1 MKNWRLARFAMQDL
15 TVRGLAVHVG
25 VAAVL
30 CTAPGMRA
38 QAPNAG
44 TNRDVAAYQQHL
56 ENLESLVDACR
67 KQRTRQACDPSQVGA
82 DDQMQAP
89 SGGAAQ
95 VREIRYGWL
104 RELLDQAGKKEEPQ
118 KAIAQPP
125 QVIKT
130 VPPTV
135 DAQLA
140 QARQRLEDDGKQAGG
155 PPQTGAGHAAA
166 RTALTAILARREYQG
181 VTQTSAL
188 ERFQEWLV
196 NWLDRI
202 LGRLAGFGARSPW
215 IGYTLL
221 ALLLIS
227 VCVGLIW
234 AVVRIER
241 RSRIRLVPDFLP
253 SAGAPSAREWQLWLE
268 DARKMAAQGLW
279 REAIHFLYWA
289 SISRLESK
297 RLWPADRART
307 PREYVRL
314 LPGADPRKTK
324 LTALT
329 RSFERTW
336 YGGREAR
343 SSDFQAALQ
352 LAAEL
357 GVE

>member
-1 MKNWRLARFAMQDL
+1 MKNGRLRRSAMQGSVL
-15 TVRGLAVHVG
+15 KVCVLLALC
-25 VAAVL
+25 AAPASR
-30 CTAPGMRA
+30 TRA
-38 QAPNAG
+38 QALSPG
-44 TNRDVAAYQQHL
+44 KSGDVAAYRQHL

-82 DDQMQAP
+82 DEQVHIL
-89 SGGAAQ
+89 SGGAAET
-95 VREIRYGWL
+95 REIRYGWL

-140 QARQRLEDDGKQAGG
+140 QARQRLEDDGKQAGA
-155 PPQTGAGHAAA
+155 PSQADEGHARA
-166 RTALTAILARREYQG
+166 RTVLTAILARREYQG
-181 VTQTSAL
+181 VTQSSAL

-202 LGRLAGFGARSPW
+202 LGRLAGFGSRSPW

-234 AVVRIER
+234 AVIRIER
-241 RSRIRLVPDFLP
+241 RSRIRLVPDFAP

-268 DARKMAAQGLW
+268 DARRMAAQGLW

-307 PREYVRL
+307 PREYLRL
-314 LPGADPRKTK
+314 LPGADPRKTN
-324 LTALT
+324 LTSLT

-336 YGGREAR
+336 YGGRQAR
-343 SSDFQAALQ
+343 SSDFEAALQ